1 MRILKWGSMIL
12 LVGFIIALI
21 AAPIGPM
28 PGIFISGTASDVP
41 DSWGDTSSIV
51 EIDLQ
56 VGEGPLGRTVTVW
69 TVQVDGDLYVTGQK
83 DSGWVSG
90 IAPGGPVRLQ
100 MDGKLY
106 DLTAETET
114 KDAVNVLS
122 AWQEK
127 YTIHYPDMMGQ
138 FPEPEKALS
147 TAVVY
152 KLKKRV

>member
-1 MRILKWGSMIL
+1 MRILKWGSIIL
-12 LVGFIIALI
+12 LIGFIIAVI

-56 VGEGPLGRTVTVW
+56 VGEGPLGRTVTIW

-106 DLTAETET
+106 DLTAETVT

-122 AWQEK
+122 AWQAK
-127 YTIHYPDMMGQ
+127 YAIHYPDMMGQ
-138 FPEPEKALS
+138 FPEPEEALR

-152 KLKKRV
+152 KLKKRA